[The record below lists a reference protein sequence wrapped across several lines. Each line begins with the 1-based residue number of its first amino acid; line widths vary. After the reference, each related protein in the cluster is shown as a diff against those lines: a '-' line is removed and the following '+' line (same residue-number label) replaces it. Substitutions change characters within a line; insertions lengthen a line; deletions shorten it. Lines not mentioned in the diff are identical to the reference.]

1 LPRFFS
7 NKCASPCYRAQK
19 ASDQDTPGAKMVY
32 HFDDFPN
39 PWDAY
44 AAGEDTG
51 DDAADV
57 AVTVRFAIR
66 GPAAA
71 VAAAADAFP
80 RASAKNAHFATGFA
94 GFVPP
99 DVHHSVASSALGAA
113 ASYDAAAATKRASSS
128 SSRRLSAASYAVAA
142 FGVASAIAAVA
153 RATRR
158 ATRRADDETRQ
169 FLLDERR
176 VYGAV

>member
-1 LPRFFS
+1 
-7 NKCASPCYRAQK
+7 
-19 ASDQDTPGAKMVY
+19 MVY

-80 RASAKNAHFATGFA
+80 RASAKNAHFATGFE

-153 RATRR
+153 RDEARDEARGRRDPPVPPRRAARLRRGVTRVEDELRHRKRATGGETRR
-158 ATRRADDETRQ
+158 TIINGE
-169 FLLDERR
+169 
-176 VYGAV
+176 G